1 MISFSS
7 RTRVF
12 AWSEPVDMRKGY
24 EGLSELVRR
33 ELRQDVLS
41 GDLYLFV
48 GRTRRRA
55 KVLSFDGT
63 GLCLLSKRLDKGRF
77 AALWRRR
84 ASGERLELSATE
96 LALFLEG
103 SELVGRFSLSP
114 PRMTDAD
121 LAPRSR
127 L

>member
-1 MISFSS
+1 RRRAHAAASARRGLGVERDWPEPRCARLGPRAGHAERPSDRGTGAGGRSRVTRGSPVISFSS

-33 ELRQDVLS
+33 ALGQGVLS

-55 KVLSFDGT
+55 
-63 GLCLLSKRLDKGRF
+63 
-77 AALWRRR
+77 
-84 ASGERLELSATE
+84 
-96 LALFLEG
+96 
-103 SELVGRFSLSP
+103 
-114 PRMTDAD
+114 
-121 LAPRSR
+121 
-127 L
+127 